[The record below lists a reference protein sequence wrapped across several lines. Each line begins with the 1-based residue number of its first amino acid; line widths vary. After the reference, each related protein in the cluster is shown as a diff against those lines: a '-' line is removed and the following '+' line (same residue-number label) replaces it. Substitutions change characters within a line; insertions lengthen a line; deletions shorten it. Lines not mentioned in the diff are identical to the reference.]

1 MFNRVRSTLMVL
13 LLSGSTLSVA
23 ATTPSTDGSAGPRP
37 LPVLGWIENA
47 YLVDPG
53 YPLQAKLDTGATTS
67 SLDAR
72 IIKRFSQDGKRWV
85 RFAVRN
91 PASGEETV
99 LVRER
104 QRTIGI
110 VQHVGDT
117 EIRPTVNVDICIAGT
132 QHTIEVSLVDR
143 ENFQYPLLLGR
154 AALQHIAV
162 VHPGTRFLGKG
173 LCPDDK
179 PAYNTHPGHDDTA
192 DEQDDPSDIVD
203 DLEGSGENERI
214 DADHKERH

>member
-13 LLSGSTLSVA
+13 LLSSSALSVA
-23 ATTPSTDGSAGPRP
+23 ATSMSTDDTAAPRP
-37 LPVLGWIENA
+37 LPTLGWIENA

-53 YPLQAKLDTGATTS
+53 FPLQAKLDTGATTS

-72 IIKRFSQDGKRWV
+72 VIKKFSQDGKRWV

-91 PASGEETV
+91 PENGAETV

-117 EIRPTVNVDICIAGT
+117 EVRATVNVEICIAG
-132 QHTIEVSLVDR
+132 QRHVIEVSLVDR

-154 AALQHIAV
+154 RALQDIAV
-162 VHPGTRFLGKG
+162 IHPGTRFLGEG

-179 PAYNTHPGHDDTA
+179 APAHQSRPGQDESS
-192 DEQDDPSDIVD
+192 DEQDDQSDTVD
-203 DLEGSGENERI
+203 DVESSGESERI
-214 DADHKERH
+214 DDAHK